1 MSEEEKQQTKR
12 MPQQY
17 FRGRKAQRL
26 VQQKEYRSN
35 MSEEEIKNNWIKH
48 TKYTRS
54 KYREMMRDTEEQLD
68 SPTRTR
74 SAETAK
80 ICK

>member
-35 MSEEEIKNNWIKH
+35 MSEEEIKNN
-48 TKYTRS
+48 
-54 KYREMMRDTEEQLD
+54 
-68 SPTRTR
+68 
-74 SAETAK
+74 
-80 ICK
+80 